1 MSDLLIC
8 LQKSSP
14 AERERIIKQLKEEL
28 RLEEAKLVL
37 LKKLR
42 QSQIQRDTLQKVK
55 KTFCPQ
61 QNETVSLI
69 PRSFSGNHLLN
80 SVTALLMKSETRVD
94 GISTFLQ
101 RESQVFPERFSV
113 SSKAAHS

>member
-1 MSDLLIC
+1 MSDFASCC

-42 QSQIQRDTLQKVK
+42 QSQIQRDTLQKV
-55 KTFCPQ
+55 
-61 QNETVSLI
+61 NL
-69 PRSFSGNHLLN
+69 
-80 SVTALLMKSETRVD
+80 SETLRLLH
-94 GISTFLQ
+94 LQ
-101 RESQVFPERFSV
+101 VVLS
-113 SSKAAHS
+113 A